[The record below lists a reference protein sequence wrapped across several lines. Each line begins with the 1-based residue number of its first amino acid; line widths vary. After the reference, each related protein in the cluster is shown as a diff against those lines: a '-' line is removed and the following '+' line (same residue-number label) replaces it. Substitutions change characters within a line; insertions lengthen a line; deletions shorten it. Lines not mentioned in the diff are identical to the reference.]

1 MEDEGDEARKELRR
15 EQNGRSFDGKDEDN
29 MVEALMGTIQGE
41 LRQLPLLLREVLLLD
56 DLADRQRMSAGDRE
70 S

>member
-1 MEDEGDEARKELRR
+1 
-15 EQNGRSFDGKDEDN
+15 

-41 LRQLPLLLREVLLLD
+41 LRQLPLLLREVLLLE
-56 DLADRQRMSAGDRE
+56 DLAIRQRMSAGDRE